1 MAGCAGEVVLAK
13 CLFVAPDHCTDF
25 GSCDTWAS
33 TAVAAAGVGQLRH
46 GSEGWKCLETSMKA
60 LQQLMEGTGPAV
72 APLITDDVLDL
83 LYRYA

>member
-1 MAGCAGEVVLAK
+1 M
-13 CLFVAPDHCTDF
+13 
-25 GSCDTWAS
+25 
-33 TAVAAAGVGQLRH
+33 RH

-83 LYRYA
+83 IYRWLVSVRVCVGVCGCV